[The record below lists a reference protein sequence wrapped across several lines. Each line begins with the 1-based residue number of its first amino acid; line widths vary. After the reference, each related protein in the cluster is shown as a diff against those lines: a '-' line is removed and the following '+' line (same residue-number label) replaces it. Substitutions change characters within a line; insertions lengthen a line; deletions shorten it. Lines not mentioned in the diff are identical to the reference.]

1 MPLGCETG
9 NSSWIHLSLD
19 ETAVRLEKPNGR
31 DVRLSGLDDHTS
43 QQRTRV
49 AWLYYVEGL
58 TQEQVAKKLDLTRL
72 KVVRILAQCRDEGI
86 VQIHINSKLAGC
98 VELEQKLERT
108 FALDQA
114 IVVPT
119 PQNSDSLDAIIGNAT
134 GHYLSAN
141 LKNGMTVGVGWGR
154 TLQSSLRSIETRPL
168 KDVTV
173 VSLLGGLTHA
183 TAVSPSEFAW
193 RFADLLGAE
202 CYYVAAPAFT
212 SDEATRASLLEQ
224 RGLQEVFERASR
236 LDMAVVSVGDIA
248 DTATIFDYGLVG
260 QEDLISL
267 RNAGAVGDVLCH
279 FLMPDGSLVDHPL
292 NRRVMACDPTTLQNI
307 PKVILAS
314 GGIEKVPIMRATLAL
329 TKAKVV
335 VTEEATAAALV
346 ALAAKNTG

>member
-1 MPLGCETG
+1 M
-9 NSSWIHLSLD
+9 
-19 ETAVRLEKPNGR
+19 
-31 DVRLSGLDDHTS
+31 RLSGIADREA

-58 TQEQVAKKLDLTRL
+58 TQEQVARKLELTRL
-72 KVVRILAQCRDEGI
+72 KVVRILAQCRDEGM
-86 VQIHINSKLAGC
+86 VQIRINSKLAGC
-98 VELEQKLERT
+98 VELERKLERA
-108 FALDQA
+108 FDLDQA
-114 IVVPT
+114 LVVPT
-119 PQNSDSLDAIIGNAT
+119 PQDADSLDAIIGNAT
-134 GHYLSAN
+134 GDYLSAN
-141 LKNGMTVGVGWGR
+141 LKSGMTVGVGWGR

-224 RGLQEVFERASR
+224 KGLQEVFDRAR
-236 LDMAVVSVGDIA
+236 KLDMAVVSVGDMA
-248 DTATIFDYGLVG
+248 ATATIFDYGLVG
-260 QEDLISL
+260 HEDMLSL
-267 RNAGAVGDVLCH
+267 REAGAVGDVLCH

-292 NRRVMACDPTTLQNI
+292 NRRVMACDPTALRNI
-307 PKVILAS
+307 PKVVLAS
-314 GGIEKVPIMRATLAL
+314 GGVEKVPIMRATLAL

-335 VTEEATAAALV
+335 ITEEATAAALLTAV
-346 ALAAKNTG
+346 GEVG